1 VAEAEGRRLVR
12 LERRGGVAVVV
23 LADPAA
29 RNALSPALAAQLVAV
44 FDELEA
50 DESVFAVVVTGE
62 PPAFCGGADLRHLG
76 QADEQGLRDV
86 YAGFLRVGRCPL
98 PTVAAVG
105 GAAVGAGM
113 NLALACDVRLAG
125 PRARFDTRFMALGLH
140 PGGGHTFL
148 LRRAVGHQAATAM
161 LLLGQVVTGQDAVR
175 LGLAHE
181 YVADGDLVE
190 EAVRLAGQAEGTPRE
205 LLMRTK
211 ASLTRTDTIRTH
223 DEALAAE
230 LPDQLWSMRQPAFAE
245 RLAALSA
252 RISASASRRADR

>member
-1 VAEAEGRRLVR
+1 VTEAEGRRLVR

-23 LADPAA
+23 LADPGA
-29 RNALSPALAAQLVAV
+29 RNALSPALSAQLVAA

-50 DESVFAVVVTGE
+50 DESVFSVVVTGE

-105 GAAVGAGM
+105 GAGM

-161 LLLGQVVTGQDAVR
+161 LLLGQVVTGHDAVR

-252 RISASASRRADR
+252 RISTSASRRADR